1 MDLLIFDTAENGDL
15 IGVESGLVLRYVDS
29 VPANMVPQPNARRGI
44 IGAAALSW
52 AGGDQTPVAL
62 VDALFALTLRG
73 RPAKLSGLLLVRGAD
88 TVMGLLAAEAPHP
101 HIIDAAGVSA
111 DWPSHPQAG
120 VLRRVPVDLENRP
133 LWVLDPSAL
142 ANRLLG

>member
-1 MDLLIFDTAENGDL
+1 MDLLIFDKAESGDL

-29 VPANMVPQPNARRGI
+29 APSNMVPQPNARRGI

-52 AGGDQTPVAL
+52 AGGDQSPVAL

-73 RPAKLSGLLLVRGAD
+73 RPAKVSGLLLVRGAD
-88 TVMGLLAAEAPHP
+88 TVMGLLAAESPRP
-101 HIIDAAGVSA
+101 QIINAAGAYA

-120 VLRRVPVDLENRP
+120 ALRRVPVDLESKP